1 MNTGKNMNSGRKE
14 KLQILLKT
22 AASAGDMDQGRQE
35 TSGFL
40 YQEYSLDTQRGRS
53 FYRGLEDDLL
63 LKVLRER
70 ARELDHSP
78 SQKEVFWVLR
88 EYIRKRFRRW
98 PYALEAAGL
107 KRSSGSG
114 GKSWNEIEE
123 EKRQYRALLGQLRYA
138 AKELCRI
145 PHPSDVPE
153 LCEKLKKYEKEW
165 GTVVQAAGLD
175 TEFFEKNAVYLVE
188 DLDETSRN
196 YLREIRRKAE
206 ETGRPP
212 RKSEVPGK
220 VQEVLIASCKSW
232 RNALYQVG
240 LEPVVRIRPFSSTY
254 IDYRNDSGS
263 RYHSRTLYDCCYRL
277 VNPDETTVSDLQ
289 KLQMIRDQLGRDP
302 EKKEVPKELWKRLQK
317 VCGSWTNV
325 LYQLKRS
332 ANGGKLSLDNVC
344 PFH

>member
-1 MNTGKNMNSGRKE
+1 MSTEGKVSSGQKE
-14 KLQILLKT
+14 KLQTLLQ
-22 AASAGDMDQGRQE
+22 AVASASDMDQGRQE

-40 YQEYSLDTQRGRS
+40 YQEFSLETQRGRN
-53 FYRGLEDDLL
+53 FYAELEDSVLL
-63 LKVLRER
+63 ELLRER

-114 GKSWNEIEE
+114 GRSWSEMEE
-123 EKRQYRALLGQLRYA
+123 EKKRYRVLMGMLRQK

-153 LCEKLKKYEKEW
+153 LCAELRKYEKDW
-165 GTVVQAAGLD
+165 SVIVQAAGLD
-175 TEFFEKNAVYLVE
+175 AEFFGKNAVYLVE
-188 DLDETSRN
+188 NLDETSER

-212 RKSEVPGK
+212 RKSEVPRE
-220 VQEVLIASCKSW
+220 VQETLIASCKSW

-240 LEPVVRIRPFSSTY
+240 LEPVARIRPFSSTH
-254 IDYRNDSGS
+254 IDYRQVSGS
-263 RYHSRTLYDCCYRL
+263 RNHSQALYDCCYLL
-277 VNPDETTVSDLQ
+277 VNPDETTVRDLQ
-289 KLQMIRDQLGRDP
+289 KLQEIREALGRDP

-325 LYQLKRS
+325 LYQLKHRP
-332 ANGGKLSLDNVC
+332 G
-344 PFH
+344 

>member
-1 MNTGKNMNSGRKE
+1 MNAEKSISSGQKE
-14 KLQILLKT
+14 KLQTLLRS

-40 YQEYSLDTQRGRS
+40 YQEFSLETRKGRS
-53 FYRGLEDDLL
+53 FYAGLEDELL
-63 LKVLRER
+63 LELLRKR
-70 ARELDHSP
+70 AGELDHSP

-88 EYIRKRFRRW
+88 EYIRKRFRKW
-98 PYALEAAGL
+98 PYALETAGL

-114 GKSWNEIEE
+114 GKSWSEMEE
-123 EKRQYRALLGQLRYA
+123 DKKRYRSLLGQLRQE

-153 LCEKLKKYEKEW
+153 LCTKLKKYEKDW
-165 GTVVQAAGLD
+165 GAIVRAAGLNA
-175 TEFFEKNAVYLVE
+175 EFFEKNAVYPVE
-188 DLDETSRN
+188 DLDEISGR
-196 YLREIRRKAE
+196 YLREIRKKAE

-212 RKSEVPGK
+212 RKSEVPRE
-220 VQEVLIASCKSW
+220 VQETLIASCKSW

-240 LEPVVRIRPFSSTY
+240 LEPVVRIRPFSSTH
-254 IDYRNDSGS
+254 IDHRKNPGS
-263 RYHSRTLYDCCYRL
+263 RHHSQALYDCCYRL

-289 KLQMIRDQLGRDP
+289 KLQEIRETLGRDP

-325 LYQLKRS
+325 LYQLRHS
-332 ANGGKLSLDNVC
+332 GGCKT
-344 PFH
+344 P